1 MDNLS
6 NNTADSE
13 SVSLMTTKNSGLSRR
28 MPETDDLF
36 NNEPQFLQA
45 VLNNLYEGV
54 IVAGPDGRFLLF
66 NPPAARIL
74 GMGWQDIPL
83 QSWSEVYGCYALDT
97 VTPIPS
103 EDLPLAR
110 ALNGESVENEVIFIR
125 NAYQQAGVW
134 ISLSANP
141 VYGEDGRITAGVVTL
156 RDISASMQPGR
167 IVQSQ
172 PIETAEP
179 LADLQNKYRRLAMAV
194 QQTADSVLITDQNGI
209 IEYVNPGFEATTGY
223 RRQEAIGKTPRILKS
238 GQQDDAFY
246 RNLWAQISAGEHFR
260 GTLLNRKK
268 DGTLYWTEQTITPL
282 KDDAGHITNYVS
294 VLKDITEL
302 KKKEQQ
308 DVELKIARRVQERF
322 LPKPL
327 ALPGFDIAGRTQQA
341 GETGGDYFDYLT
353 ANGALWL
360 AVGDVCDHGIGSA
373 LVMAETR
380 AYLRSIIKR
389 VRDPGKALTALNR
402 ELIIDGNEEHFVT
415 MILVRIDLKTRSL
428 SYASAG
434 HVPGYLL
441 DSAGET
447 RLWMR
452 NTGIPLGIF
461 DHTAYQ
467 ASDTLPLNEGD
478 LLALFSDG
486 IIEAV
491 DEAQVPYS
499 IERALDVIAGCRSSQ
514 AAETVDE
521 LCQAIIDYS
530 HGGTLQDDTTALV
543 CHVTA

>member
-1 MDNLS
+1 MTEKINGRLQRLS
-6 NNTADSE
+6 QIKDPLHS
-13 SVSLMTTKNSGLSRR
+13 
-28 MPETDDLF
+28 D
-36 NNEPQFLQA
+36 PQFLQA
-45 VLNNLYEGV
+45 VLNNLFEGV
-54 IVAGPDGRFLLF
+54 IVADPAGKFLLF

-74 GMGWQDIPL
+74 GIGWQDIPL

-103 EDLPLAR
+103 EELPLAR
-110 ALNGESVENEVIFIR
+110 ALNGENIEGEVIFIR

-141 VYGEDGRITAGVVTL
+141 IYDADGRIASGVVTL
-156 RDISASMQPGR
+156 RDISASMQPRR
-167 IVQSQ
+167 ISPDQRV
-172 PIETAEP
+172 ETQEP
-179 LADLQNKYRRLAMAV
+179 LAELQNKYRRLAMAV
-194 QQTADSVLITDQNGI
+194 QQTADSVIITDQNGI
-209 IEYVNPGFEATTGY
+209 IEYVNPGFEVTTGY
-223 RRQEAIGKTPRILKS
+223 SRQEAIGRTPRILKS
-238 GQQDDAFY
+238 GQQDERFY
-246 RNLWAQISAGEHFR
+246 SAMWQQIASGEHFR

-282 KDDAGHITNYVS
+282 KDEAGHITNYVS

-327 ALPGFDIAGRTQQA
+327 TLPGFDIGGRTQQA

-389 VRDPGKALTALNR
+389 ARDPGKALTALNR

-415 MILVRIDLKTRSL
+415 MILVRIDLTTRAL

-447 RLWMR
+447 RMWMR

-461 DHTAYQ
+461 GGTTYET
-467 ASDTLPLNEGD
+467 SGILPLNAGD

-486 IIEAV
+486 ITEAV
-491 DEAQVPYS
+491 DEAQTPYS
-499 IERALDVIAGCRSSQ
+499 IERALGTITACATRP
-514 AAETVDE
+514 AADMVDE
-521 LCQAIIDYS
+521 LCQAIIAYS
-530 HGGTLQDDTTALV
+530 VGGALEDDTTALV
-543 CHVTA
+543 CRVTA